1 MHSFILKHFFIS
13 SVFDFYF
20 INSLLL
26 TLVFTRLLVILVLS
40 EIHFISVNVLWFS
53 LCYLRNFFVFSD
65 FFEGLKKFMSKN
77 SFRTWD
83 KFSSKYFFYFL
94 FMFHSVQVLCWIY
107 SDFYLSLEFFCK
119 SVCHLIKHRVG
130 RIFHGSLPFFPGYYF
145 NFILETWVG
154 RCGC

>member
-1 MHSFILKHFFIS
+1 MSYDFLLFFFFFFFLKSIS
-13 SVFDFYF
+13 TFVF
-20 INSLLL
+20 
-26 TLVFTRLLVILVLS
+26 LVW
-40 EIHFISVNVLWFS
+40 WFS

-94 FMFHSVQVLCWIY
+94 FMFHYVQVLCWIY

-130 RIFHGSLPFFPGYYF
+130 RIFHGSLPFVPGYYF